1 MDRVIKASAAGII
14 LCGIVF
20 GFVVASRI
28 DQSTIT
34 LLVGA
39 LVGIAVGG
47 PCVGAMVWLVMRSKV
62 EDERVKH
69 RALQMH
75 RMDSSQPWQVQLPSQ
90 MPPDYASA
98 LAAMMAMQQRMPSLP
113 QQPQAFLPRPRQ
125 FYTIGDNGEPKQL
138 TDGSDGW
145 G

>member
-14 LCGIVF
+14 LCGIAF

-75 RMDSSQPWQVQLPSQ
+75 RMDSSQPWQVQQPTA
-90 MPPDYASA
+90 MPDPAMIM
-98 LAAMMAMQQRMPSLP
+98 AMMMQQRMPSLP